1 MNLEEFK
8 NTLASGNYDNM
19 KPFIRTEVRNKANLG
34 PNAYYNT
41 VIGDIASVL
50 TFQTILDD
58 NSQVSAIATNTLINS
73 LDSSSVVE
81 LLNDARLNTPCN
93 FKLDRLSDIVINA
106 RREGKLISAQYPLDS
121 IETLLTSN
129 ELLDCILVVSIDSI
143 TRVSILQF
151 PRLLHNVHNKIGDYY
166 IVPSSVYEQMIIPA
180 DKIYDID
187 YVKAIIHKVNNT
199 VVKSTDKLSDK
210 LLKYNASGLSE
221 C

>member
-8 NTLASGNYDNM
+8 NTLTSGNYDDV
-19 KPFIRTEVRNKANLG
+19 KPFLRMEVRNKANLS
-34 PNAYYNT
+34 PNAYYNDI
-41 VIGDIASVL
+41 IGDIVTVV
-50 TFQTILDD
+50 TFQTTLDD
-58 NSQVSAIATNTLINS
+58 DSCVSAMVTNTLINS
-73 LDSSSVVE
+73 LDESVLE

-121 IETLLTSN
+121 IETLLTSD
-129 ELLDCILVVSIDSI
+129 ELLECILVVSIDTI

-151 PRLLHNVHNKIGDYY
+151 PKLLRHIYGKIGDYY

-180 DKIYDID
+180 DKVDDID
-187 YVKAIIHKVNNT
+187 GVKEIIHNVNTT
-199 VVKSTDKLSDK
+199 VVDPSDVLSDK
-210 LLKYNASGLSE
+210 LLKYDSLGLHE

>member
-8 NTLASGNYDNM
+8 NILNSGNYDNM
-19 KPFIRTEVRNKANLG
+19 KPFIRIEVRNKANLG

-41 VIGDIASVL
+41 IIGDIASVV

-58 NSQVSAIATNTLINS
+58 KNQVSAVATNTLINS
-73 LDSSSVVE
+73 MGSSALG

-93 FKLDRLSDIVINA
+93 FKLGSLSDIVINA
-106 RREGKLISAQYPLDS
+106 RREGKLISAQYPLVS
-121 IETLLTSN
+121 IETLLTSDG
-129 ELLDCILVVSIDSI
+129 LLDCILVVSIDAN

-151 PRLLHNVHNKIGDYY
+151 PKLLRRIYGKIGDYY
-166 IVPSSVYEQMIIPA
+166 IIPSSVYEQIIIPA
-180 DKIYDID
+180 DIINDID
-187 YVKAIIHKVNNT
+187 HVKAIIHQVNNT

-210 LLKYNASGLSE
+210 LLKYNALGLHE

>member
-8 NTLASGNYDNM
+8 NTLTSGNYDNI
-19 KPFIRTEVRNKANLG
+19 KPFLRMEVRNKANLG
-34 PNAYYNT
+34 PNVYYKDI
-41 VIGDIASVL
+41 IGDIVTVV
-50 TFQTILDD
+50 TFQTTLDD
-58 NSQVSAIATNTLINS
+58 DSVVSAVATNTLINS
-73 LDSSSVVE
+73 LDESVLE
-81 LLNDARLNTPCN
+81 LLNDAKLNTPCN

-121 IETLLTSN
+121 IETLLTSD
-129 ELLDCILVVSIDSI
+129 ELLDCVLVVSIDAI

-151 PRLLHNVHNKIGDYY
+151 PKLLGHIYGKIGDYY
-166 IVPSSVYEQMIIPA
+166 IIPSSVYEQMIIPA

-187 YVKAIIHKVNNT
+187 QVKAIIHQVNNT

-210 LLKYNASGLSE
+210 LLKYNALGLSE